1 MRAQL
6 LFLSSAL
13 LPRIRCHCPK
23 SRSAATK
30 RALRLKAAAAA
41 IPTTEIVDAAELLR
55 LRDKQCGCCPPTE
68 DDEARD
74 AVRTLVAASREVR
87 LGIAAPQ
94 QSAAVKALK
103 EWVQALELTKGLL
116 HGADVDGKPLE
127 IMGNVF
133 IKYASA
139 CGSANLRKDTDERTP
154 PGVLFYPLV
163 GEEDDASKQYLLP
176 LELFSRPSLPGKD
189 SRALR
194 AHAVRAGP
202 DVARFEFGRDGA
214 SPGALAEL
222 DAVLESFELVKLK
235 TGAGKKKLARALAEN
250 DVVPFL
256 DRPGRPCYVA
266 QVVGHT
272 ALLYRRRDG
281 EVVVDLEALR
291 RDPGMDLLA

>member
-1 MRAQL
+1 MRAHL
-6 LFLSSAL
+6 VFLSSAF
-13 LPRIRCHCPK
+13 LPRIRSHCPK

-41 IPTTEIVDAAELLR
+41 IPAAETTKAVELLKE
-55 LRDKQCGCCPPTE
+55 RDKQCMV

-87 LGIAAPQ
+87 LGIAAAQ
-94 QSAAVKALK
+94 QGEAIKALK
-103 EWVQALELTKGLL
+103 EWVRALSLTKGLL
-116 HGADVDGKPLE
+116 HGADVDGEAIE
-127 IMGNVF
+127 INGNVF
-133 IKYASA
+133 IKYASV
-139 CGSANLRKDTDERTP
+139 CGSANLRKDTDDRTP

-176 LELFSRPSLPGKD
+176 LELFSRPSLTGKD

-194 AHAVRAGP
+194 AHAVRCK

-222 DAVLESFELVKLK
+222 DAVLESFELVKVK
-235 TGAGKKKLARALAEN
+235 TGAGKKKLARSLAEN
-250 DVVPFL
+250 DVAPFL

-281 EVVVDLEALR
+281 AVVVDLEALR